1 MVTLPQDGHVHSQW
15 SWDAPRG
22 HMERTCARAL
32 ELGLR
37 SLAFTEHV
45 DLTPWALHGGT
56 VPADSRGHMGRGT
69 FLAGALDV
77 DGYLECVHRCRAL
90 FPDLEVLSGLE
101 LSEPHLY
108 PAAISELLSGG
119 EFDRV
124 LGSVHSL
131 ADLDLDPDA
140 DLDPYL
146 DPDPNLEVDP
156 HPHLDPAFGTIPRVE
171 IGATYAQRPA
181 LDVVRSYL
189 TEVAEMAESNMAFSV
204 LAHIDYPQRSWPASA
219 GPFDPGLVEGEY
231 RRALEALAG
240 SGRALEVNTRLHL
253 APQVVDWWHE
263 AGGQAVTFGSDAHE
277 PDRLA
282 WEFSDTAAMVAAHGF
297 RPGATPYEMW
307 RRA

>member
-56 VPADSRGHMGRGT
+56 VPADSRGHVGRGT

-108 PAAISELLSGG
+108 PDAISELLSGG
-119 EFDRV
+119 QFDRV

-131 ADLDLDPDA
+131 VDLDPALDLDA
-140 DLDPYL
+140 DLDPATL
-146 DPDPNLEVDP
+146 
-156 HPHLDPAFGTIPRVE
+156 AIRTAARVE

-204 LAHIDYPQRSWPASA
+204 LAHIDYPLRSWPASA
-219 GPFDPGLVEGEY
+219 GPFEPELVEAEY

-263 AGGQAVTFGSDAHE
+263 AGGQAVTFGSDAHQ

-297 RPGATPYEMW
+297 RPAATPYEMW